1 MALGR
6 EPGAGRVG
14 TSDHCHHG
22 QPRSSGYIQLQLHN
36 SVRVLI
42 RMLGS
47 SHASVFFFSSGL
59 VFKKIFFFWCV
70 FSMYSR

>member
-6 EPGAGRVG
+6 EPGADRVDASG
-14 TSDHCHHG
+14 HCHHG
-22 QPRSSGYIQLQLHN
+22 WPRSSGYIQLKLHN

-47 SHASVFFFSSGL
+47 SHASGFFFFSSGL
-59 VFKKIFFFWCV
+59 VFKKIFFLVCV
-70 FSMYSR
+70 FYVQ